1 MMEKSKRFIRIA
13 VSVLIV
19 LICTLLCTVCLYHN
33 LAKKLPPDLKF
44 YYDVYSPL
52 MKSKVPD
59 WIDANDRTEGQ
70 HFLKMPAHIQNAYI
84 YEYFWKIRRPG
95 LEEVFFSRLNYAGIH
110 FGRLNPWQSYRGRVF
125 LLLGPPMMIHYYRN
139 GMETI
144 ESGVPES
151 GDTMV
156 WYYYERGLQA
166 SYWFYFVPPDDWRLS
181 LSGIRS
187 MGNQQLLERSARESF
202 APTKEGW
209 ITYGEYLYDALEEK

>member
-125 LLLGPPMMIHYYRN
+125 LLLGPPMMIHYYRILWY
-139 GMETI
+139 GTTMSGGYRHRI
-144 ESGVPES
+144 GSILSRRMIGGLAYRVFGQWGISSYWRGRRESGL
-151 GDTMV
+151 
-156 WYYYERGLQA
+156 R
-166 SYWFYFVPPDDWRLS
+166 RLRMA
-181 LSGIRS
+181 G
-187 MGNQQLLERSARESF
+187 
-202 APTKEGW
+202 
-209 ITYGEYLYDALEEK
+209 